1 MAAACTPAAFNPFNL
16 PAAFA
21 PEGSSFEANVA
32 AACAYASA
40 LVAFLREHGWVLE
53 AHPVQLLT
61 RRPLRRLPPAWLDEL
76 NAADAAAWLAPP
88 PGAAPQ
94 PGSLAAWFARAAAL
108 AMPREAVHEGCAPL
122 WQGVGEGVAKA
133 PKACVRLEELHTSAK
148 KAHELSR
155 FAACVAALAQR
166 SGCGRVVDAGAGCG
180 RLGGALAAR
189 YALRVTGLERD
200 ADAVQRA
207 ARRRAWLDADAQR
220 RGADANTDDA
230 GCVTLQADV
239 DARAADCVALPPGER
254 AVLTGLHACGELTV
268 DVLRLFCSQPDTYA
282 AVAVAGCCYQ
292 HASSFPVSAA
302 CAAAAGSAADAAA
315 LLPRRAREAAAQSAG
330 ADFLCRQPPPRRAAL
345 RKRALARAL
354 LELLHAERC
363 EASDAAELSGKHPYD
378 LKTPFSAYAAAA
390 LAIPGGCSAADA
402 AALDARYAA
411 VVAEEDAG
419 LAALTAMRCA
429 AGAVAEALLVLDRA
443 LLLAETLPADD
454 VAMGVTPL
462 FDPGVSPR
470 NLVVWA
476 RRLR

>member
-1 MAAACTPAAFNPFNL
+1 MATACAQTAFNPFNL
-16 PAAFA
+16 PAAFTA
-21 PEGSSFEANVA
+21 QEGSSCDSSFAAHVA
-32 AACAYASA
+32 SARAYASA
-40 LVAFLREHGWVLE
+40 LVAFLREHGWLLD

-88 PGAAPQ
+88 PGAPPQ
-94 PGSLAAWFARAAAL
+94 PGSLAAWFAHAAAL
-108 AMPREAVHEGCAPL
+108 AMPREPVREGCAPL
-122 WQGVGEGVAKA
+122 WQGVATAAKG
-133 PKACVRLEELHTSAK
+133 CVRLEELHTSAK

-155 FAACVAALAQR
+155 FAACIAALAQR
-166 SGCGRVVDAGAGCG
+166 CGCGRVVDAGAGCG
-180 RLGGALAAR
+180 RLGGALASR

-220 RGADANTDDA
+220 RGVDANADDA
-230 GCVTLQADV
+230 ACVTLQADV
-239 DARAADCVALPPGER
+239 DADCVALPPGER

-268 DVLRLFCSQPDTYA
+268 DVLRLFCSQAERYA

-330 ADFLCRQPPPRRAAL
+330 AEFLCRQPPPRRAAL